1 MSILPRPRFV
11 PAPLLSLVAALCGG
25 IIVQHY
31 AKLNSRSF
39 AIVLAVA
46 VAALI
51 VCVVSLKGGKLVAS
65 TLALL
70 IAFFCTG
77 IVLVRSTDLPPAANR
92 ISTMYDQGAIG
103 PGDPVE
109 IVGVVIGEPEPAP
122 HSFYLTMRLERVA
135 IKGSER
141 ETSGTVLLFAQAST
155 EKLKQEYGALALHHG
170 ARLRVMTKLNREDNF
185 RNPGVSQFT
194 EYLERKGYDATGT
207 IKSPLLVERMD
218 DERVFVPLACVYGWR
233 AHLQKEFQQRFSA
246 ETAGVLNAALLGNP
260 YNISAGAAER
270 FRAGGTFHIL
280 VISGLQIAFIAGVAI
295 LVVRRITQRKLL
307 QFLMAAM
314 FLWAYAIAVGAEAS
328 VTRAALMFTLAAFA
342 PVVSRRAN
350 SLNTVAGA
358 GLLLLVLDPLDL
370 FNPSFQLTFLSVVA
384 IVCITL
390 PLLENMRRV
399 GTWRPTMVTPYP
411 PRCSAW
417 LRTLSEAM
425 FWSEREWRA
434 EMAASNTKYRLFKT
448 PIAAKLERWRIQRI
462 LRYALSAIVISAS
475 VQIVLLPLMIV
486 YFHRVSIA
494 SLLLNIFV
502 GVLMAVLALTA
513 LVAVLVA
520 QVSTMLSGL
529 LVVFVEKTNWLMTHS
544 VDPLSVLGLASM
556 RLPHYSGLA
565 AGTYAVYFILLATL
579 VGSLSKWNPLRSH
592 AVSTGFNRRM
602 VRTAAIGFVF
612 TLLIVVV
619 HPFSAAPPDG
629 RLRVEFL
636 DVGQGDSALLTT
648 PDGTTILIDGGGQPN
663 FSWANNDREDGEPA
677 FERDTRSIGER
688 VVSQYLWSR
697 GLDRVDYL
705 MATHADADH
714 IDGLNDIARN
724 FKVRGAIVARAP
736 ANDSE
741 FAEFAQTLS
750 TAGVP
755 LEIVGAGDVI
765 QVGNVLID
773 VVWPRPIQTADSP
786 SRNND
791 SLVLRVRFGEKSF
804 LFTADIEKE
813 AEAALVNT
821 GLGLKTDVVKV
832 PHHGSRTSST
842 EQFVVAARP
851 TLAVISVGRHS
862 IFGHPHKE
870 VVERWRASGA
880 QVITTGAKGT
890 ISLVTD
896 GRTISVNTF
905 VRD

>member
-1 MSILPRPRFV
+1 MLILPRPRFV
-11 PAPLLSLVAALCGG
+11 SAPLLSLAVAVCGG

-31 AKLNSRSF
+31 TKLNNRSF
-39 AIVLAVA
+39 VFVPAVTLAA
-46 VAALI
+46 SIICLL
-51 VCVVSLKGGKLVAS
+51 SLKRKKLVAA
-65 TLALL
+65 TLLL
-70 IAFFCTG
+70 FIAFFCTG
-77 IVLVRSTDLPPAANR
+77 TLLVRTVDRPLRNR
-92 ISTMYDQGAIG
+92 ISTMYHQGDIG

-122 HSFYLTMRLERVA
+122 HSFYVTMRVERIA
-135 IKGSER
+135 TRGNER
-141 ETSGTVLLFAQAST
+141 DASGTVLLLAQAST
-155 EKLKQEYGALALHHG
+155 EKVKQEYDALALRHG
-170 ARLRVMTKLNREDNF
+170 ARLRVMTKLDREDNF

-218 DERVFVPLACVYGWR
+218 DERVFLPLAWVYSWR

-260 YNISAGAAER
+260 HNISARAAER

-295 LVVRRITQRKLL
+295 LLVRRITQQKLL
-307 QFLMAAM
+307 QFLMAAL

-328 VTRAALMFTLAAFA
+328 VTRAAVMFTLAAFA
-342 PVVSRRAN
+342 PVMSRRAN
-350 SLNTVAGA
+350 SMNTVAGA
-358 GLLLLVLDPLDL
+358 GLLLLVLNPLDL

-390 PLLENMRRV
+390 PLLESMRRI

-417 LRTLSEAM
+417 LRTLSEAL
-425 FWSEREWRA
+425 FWSERAWRA
-434 EMAASNTKYRLFKT
+434 EMATSNIKYRLFKA
-448 PIAAKLERWRIQRI
+448 PIAAKLERWRIQKI

-475 VQIVLLPLMIV
+475 VQIVLLPLMVV
-486 YFHRVSIA
+486 YFHRISIA

-520 QVSTMLSGL
+520 QVSTMLGGL

-544 VDPLSVLGLASM
+544 VDPLSALGLASM

-565 AGTYAVYFILLATL
+565 AGLYAGYFILLAAL
-579 VGSLSKWNPLRSH
+579 VGSLSKWNPMRSH
-592 AVSTGFNRRM
+592 AASTGFNRRM
-602 VRTAAIGFVF
+602 VATAAIGFAV
-612 TLLIVVV
+612 TLLLVVV
-619 HPFSAAPPDG
+619 HPFSAAPADG
-629 RLRVEFL
+629 QLRVQFL

-663 FSWANNDREDGEPA
+663 FSRASNDREDGEPA

-705 MATHADADH
+705 IATHADADH

-741 FAEFAQTLS
+741 FAKFAQTMNN
-750 TAGVP
+750 ARVP

-765 QVGNVLID
+765 QLGNVLID
-773 VVWPRPIQTADSP
+773 VLWPRPIQTADSP

-813 AEAALVNT
+813 VEAALVKT
-821 GLGLKTDVVKV
+821 GLDLKTDVVKV

-842 EQFVVAARP
+842 EPFVLAARP
-851 TLAVISVGRHS
+851 TLAIISVGRHS
-862 IFGHPHKE
+862 IFGHPHRE
-870 VVERWRASGA
+870 VVERWQASGA
-880 QVITTGAKGT
+880 HVMTTGEKGT
-890 ISLVTD
+890 ISVVTD
-896 GRTISVNTF
+896 GRSLNVSTF
-905 VRD
+905 VP

>member
-1 MSILPRPRFV
+1 MLILPRPRFV
-11 PAPLLSLVAALCGG
+11 SAPLLSLAVAMCGG

-31 AKLNSRSF
+31 AKLNNRSF
-39 AIVLAVA
+39 AIVLAVT
-46 VAALI
+46 VAASI
-51 VCVVSLKGGKLVAS
+51 VCLLSLKSGKVVAA
-65 TLALL
+65 TLLL
-70 IAFFCTG
+70 FIAFFCTG
-77 IVLVRSTDLPPAANR
+77 TVLVRTIDRPLRNR
-92 ISTMYDQGAIG
+92 ISTMYDQGDIG

-122 HSFYLTMRLERVA
+122 HSFYVTMRVERIA
-135 IKGSER
+135 TRGSER
-141 ETSGTVLLFAQAST
+141 DASGTVLLLAQAST
-155 EKLKQEYGALALHHG
+155 ENVKQEYDALALRHG
-170 ARLRVMTKLNREDNF
+170 ARLRVMTKLDREDNF

-218 DERVFVPLACVYGWR
+218 DERVVLPLAWVYSWR
-233 AHLQKEFQQRFSA
+233 ARLQKEFQQRFSA

-260 YNISAGAAER
+260 HNISARAAER

-295 LVVRRITQRKLL
+295 LLVRRITQQKLL
-307 QFLMAAM
+307 QFLMAAV

-358 GLLLLVLDPLDL
+358 GLLLLVLNPLDL

-390 PLLENMRRV
+390 PLLENMRRI

-417 LRTLSEAM
+417 LRKLSEAL
-425 FWSEREWRA
+425 FWSERAWRA
-434 EMAASNTKYRLFKT
+434 EMAASNIKYRLFKA
-448 PIAAKLERWRIQRI
+448 PIAAKLERWRIQKI
-462 LRYALSAIVISAS
+462 LRYALSALVISAS

-513 LVAVLVA
+513 LVAVLGA
-520 QVSTMLSGL
+520 QISTTLAGL
-529 LVVFVEKTNWLMTHS
+529 LVVLVEKTNWLMTHS
-544 VDPLSVLGLASM
+544 VDPLSALGLASM
-556 RLPHYSGLA
+556 RLPHYTGLA
-565 AGTYAVYFILLATL
+565 AGIYAVYFILLTAL
-579 VGSLSKWNPLRSH
+579 VGSLSKWNPLRFP
-592 AVSTGFNRRM
+592 AVSTEFNRRM
-602 VRTAAIGFVF
+602 LGTAAIGFAV
-612 TLLIVVV
+612 TLLLVVV

-663 FSWANNDREDGEPA
+663 FSRANNDREDGEPA

-705 MATHADADH
+705 IATHADADH

-741 FAEFAQTLS
+741 FAKFSQTMNN
-750 TAGVP
+750 ARVP

-765 QVGNVLID
+765 QLGNVLID
-773 VVWPRPIQTADSP
+773 VLWPRPIQTADSP

-813 AEAALVNT
+813 AEAALVT
-821 GLGLKTDVVKV
+821 TAVGLKTDVVKV

-842 EQFVVAARP
+842 EQFVAAAQP
-851 TLAVISVGRHS
+851 ALAVISVGRHS
-862 IFGHPHKE
+862 IFGHPHRE

-880 QVITTGAKGT
+880 QVITTGEEGT
-890 ISLVTD
+890 ISVVTD
-896 GRTISVNTF
+896 GRSLAVSTYVK
-905 VRD
+905 

>member
-11 PAPLLSLVAALCGG
+11 SAPLLSLGVAVCGG

-31 AKLNSRSF
+31 AKLDSRSF
-39 AIVLAVA
+39 AFVLALA
-46 VAALI
+46 LAASVICL
-51 VCVVSLKGGKLVAS
+51 VSLKRGKLVAS
-65 TLALL
+65 TLSLF

-77 IVLVRSTDLPPAANR
+77 TVLVRTIDRPLANR
-92 ISTMYDQGAIG
+92 IATMYDQGAIG

-122 HSFYLTMRLERVA
+122 HSFYLTMRVERVA
-135 IKGSER
+135 TRGSER
-141 ETSGTVLLFAQAST
+141 DASGTVLLLAQAST
-155 EKLKQEYGALALHHG
+155 EKVKQEYDALALHHG
-170 ARLRVMTKLNREDNF
+170 ARLRVMTKLDREDNF

-207 IKSPLLVERMD
+207 LKSPLLVERMD
-218 DERVFVPLACVYGWR
+218 DERVFLPLAWVYSWR
-233 AHLQKEFQQRFSA
+233 ARLQKEFTQRFSA

-260 YNISAGAAER
+260 HNISARAAER

-295 LVVRRITQRKLL
+295 LLARRITQQKLL
-307 QFLMAAM
+307 QFLMAAL

-342 PVVSRRAN
+342 PVVARRSN

-358 GLLLLVLDPLDL
+358 GLLLLILNPLDL

-390 PLLENMRRV
+390 PLLDNMRRV
-399 GTWRPTMVTPYP
+399 GAWRPTMVTPYP
-411 PRCSAW
+411 PQCSSW
-417 LRTLSEAM
+417 FRKSSEAL

-434 EMAASNTKYRLFKT
+434 EMAASNIKYRLFKT
-448 PIAAKLERWRIQRI
+448 PIAAKLERWRIQKI
-462 LRYALSAIVISAS
+462 LRYALSALVISAS

-520 QVSTMLSGL
+520 QVSTTLGGL
-529 LVVFVEKTNWLMTHS
+529 LVGLVEKTNWLMTHS
-544 VDPLSVLGLASM
+544 VDPLSVVGLASI

-565 AGTYAVYFILLATL
+565 AGTYAVYFILLAAL
-579 VGSLSKWNPLRSH
+579 VGSMSKWNPLRSH
-592 AVSTGFNRRM
+592 AASTGLNRRM
-602 VRTAAIGFVF
+602 VGTAAIGLAV

-619 HPFSAAPPDG
+619 HPLSAAPPDG

-663 FSWANNDREDGEPA
+663 FSWANNDGDGEPV

-705 MATHADADH
+705 IATHADADH

-736 ANDSE
+736 ANDSQ
-741 FAEFAQTLS
+741 FAKFAQTLLN
-750 TAGVP
+750 ARVP
-755 LEIVGAGDVI
+755 MEIVGAGDVI
-765 QVGNVLID
+765 QLGNVLID
-773 VVWPRPIQTADSP
+773 VLWPRPTQSADSP

-813 AEAALVNT
+813 AEAALVKT
-821 GLGLKTDVVKV
+821 GVGLKTDVVKV
-832 PHHGSRTSST
+832 AHHGSKTSST
-842 EQFVVAARP
+842 DQFVAAAQP
-851 TLAVISVGRHS
+851 ALAVISVGRHS
-862 IFGHPHKE
+862 IFGHPHRE

-880 QVITTGAKGT
+880 QVITTGEKGT
-890 ISLVTD
+890 ISVVTD
-896 GRTISVNTF
+896 GRTLAVTTY
-905 VRD
+905 VR

>member
-1 MSILPRPRFV
+1 MAGLPPPLFTSS
-11 PAPLLSLVAALCGG
+11 PLLILAVSISAGIFAASHSPLSRSALMFSVSVGLTLSALTVVFRSRMKLRAASLCLVA
-25 IIVQHY
+25 
-31 AKLNSRSF
+31 
-39 AIVLAVA
+39 
-46 VAALI
+46 
-51 VCVVSLKGGKLVAS
+51 
-65 TLALL
+65 
-70 IAFFCTG
+70 AFFCTG
-77 IVLVRSTDLPPAANR
+77 IVLVQSSDRPPAANR
-92 ISTMYDQGAIG
+92 ISMMYDQGAIG

-109 IVGVVIGEPEPAP
+109 VVGVVIGEPEPAP
-122 HSFYLTMRLERVA
+122 HSFYLTMRVERVA

-141 ETSGTVLLFAQAST
+141 DASGTVLLLAQAST
-155 EKLKQEYGALALHHG
+155 EKLKQEYDALALHHG
-170 ARLRVMTKLNREDNF
+170 ARLRVMTKLYREDNF

-218 DERVFVPLACVYGWR
+218 DERVFLPLAWVYSWR
-233 AHLQKEFQQRFSA
+233 ARLQKEFTQRFSA

-260 YNISAGAAER
+260 HNISARTAER

-295 LVVRRITQRKLL
+295 LLVRRITQQKLL
-307 QFLMAAM
+307 QFLMAAL
-314 FLWAYAIAVGAEAS
+314 FLWAYSIAVGAEAS

-358 GLLLLVLDPLDL
+358 GLLLLVLNPLDL

-390 PLLENMRRV
+390 PLLDNMRRV

-417 LRTLSEAM
+417 LRTVSEAL
-425 FWSEREWRA
+425 FWSERAWRA
-434 EMAASNTKYRLFKT
+434 EMAASNIKYRLFKT
-448 PIAAKLERWRIQRI
+448 PIAAKLERWRIQKI

-475 VQIVLLPLMIV
+475 VQVVLLPLMIV

-502 GVLMAVLALTA
+502 GVLMAVLALSA

-520 QVSTMLSGL
+520 QVSPMLGGL
-529 LVVFVEKTNWLMTHS
+529 LVVFAEKTNWLMTHS
-544 VDPLSVLGLASM
+544 VDPLSVVGLASM

-565 AGTYAVYFILLATL
+565 AGTYAVYFVLLAAL
-579 VGSLSKWNPLRSH
+579 VGSMSKWNPLRSH
-592 AVSTGFNRRM
+592 AASTGFNRRM
-602 VRTAAIGFVF
+602 VGTAAIGFAV
-612 TLLIVVV
+612 TLLVVVV
-619 HPFSAAPPDG
+619 HPFSAAPPDR

-648 PDGTTILIDGGGQPN
+648 PDGTTILIDGGGEPN
-663 FSWANNDREDGEPA
+663 LTWANNDREDGEPT

-697 GLDRVDYL
+697 GLDRIDYL
-705 MATHADADH
+705 IATHADADH

-741 FAEFAQTLS
+741 FAKFAQTLNN
-750 TAGVP
+750 ARVP

-765 QVGNVLID
+765 QL
-773 VVWPRPIQTADSP
+773 
-786 SRNND
+786 
-791 SLVLRVRFGEKSF
+791 
-804 LFTADIEKE
+804 
-813 AEAALVNT
+813 
-821 GLGLKTDVVKV
+821 
-832 PHHGSRTSST
+832 
-842 EQFVVAARP
+842 
-851 TLAVISVGRHS
+851 
-862 IFGHPHKE
+862 
-870 VVERWRASGA
+870 
-880 QVITTGAKGT
+880 
-890 ISLVTD
+890 
-896 GRTISVNTF
+896 
-905 VRD
+905 

>member
-11 PAPLLSLVAALCGG
+11 SAPLLSLAVAVCGG

-31 AKLNSRSF
+31 AKLNSQSF
-39 AIVLAVA
+39 AIVLAIA
-46 VAALI
+46 LAASIFCPL
-51 VCVVSLKGGKLVAS
+51 SLKGGKLFAS
-65 TLALL
+65 TLSLL

-77 IVLVRSTDLPPAANR
+77 TVLVRTMDRPLANR
-92 ISTMYDQGAIG
+92 ISTMYDQGDIA

-109 IVGVVIGEPEPAP
+109 LVGVVIGELEPAP
-122 HSFYLTMRLERVA
+122 DSFYLAMRVERVA
-135 IKGSER
+135 IKSSDR
-141 ETSGTVLLFAQAST
+141 NASGTVLLLAQAST
-155 EKLKQEYGALALHHG
+155 EKVKQEYDALALHHG
-170 ARLRVMTKLNREDNF
+170 ARLRVMTKLDREDNF

-218 DERVFVPLACVYGWR
+218 DERVFLPLAWVYSWR
-233 AHLQKEFQQRFSA
+233 ARLQQKFQQRFSA

-260 YNISAGAAER
+260 HNISAKAAER

-295 LVVRRITQRKLL
+295 LLIRRITQQKLL
-307 QFLMAAM
+307 QFLMAAL

-358 GLLLLVLDPLDL
+358 GLLLLVLNPIDL

-417 LRTLSEAM
+417 FRTLSEAV
-425 FWSEREWRA
+425 FWSERAWRA
-434 EMAASNTKYRLFKT
+434 EMAASNIKYRLFKT
-448 PIAAKLERWRIQRI
+448 PIAAKLERWRIQKI
-462 LRYALSAIVISAS
+462 LRYALSAMVISAS

-513 LVAVLVA
+513 LIAVLLA
-520 QVSTMLSGL
+520 QVSTMLGGL
-529 LVVFVEKTNWLMTHS
+529 LVMFVEKTNWLMTHS
-544 VDPLSVLGLASM
+544 VDPLSLVGLASM
-556 RLPHYSGLA
+556 RLPHYSGLG

-579 VGSLSKWNPLRSH
+579 VGAMSKWNPLRSH
-592 AVSTGFNRRM
+592 AASTGRNRRM
-602 VRTAAIGFVF
+602 VGRAAIGFAV

-629 RLRVEFL
+629 QLRLEFL

-648 PDGTTILIDGGGQPN
+648 PDGTTILIDGGGQPSLKWTKGN
-663 FSWANNDREDGEPA
+663 REDGEPP

-705 MATHADADH
+705 IATHADADH

-741 FAEFAQTLS
+741 FAKFAQTLNN
-750 TAGVP
+750 ARVP

-765 QVGNVLID
+765 QVGNVLIE
-773 VVWPRPIQTADSP
+773 VMWPRPVQSGYAP

-813 AEAALVNT
+813 AETALVKT

-842 EQFVVAARP
+842 EQFIAVTRP
-851 TLAVISVGRHS
+851 ALAIISVGRHS
-862 IFGHPHKE
+862 IFGHPYRE
-870 VVERWRASGA
+870 VVERWRKSGA
-880 QVITTGAKGT
+880 QVITTGEKGT
-890 ISLVTD
+890 ITVVTD
-896 GRTISVNTF
+896 GVTLTVGTF
-905 VRD
+905 VP

>member
-1 MSILPRPRFV
+1 MSILPRPRFIS
-11 PAPLLSLVAALCGG
+11 APLVSLAVAACGG

-31 AKLNSRSF
+31 AKLNGRSI
-39 AIVLAVA
+39 ATVLAVA
-46 VAALI
+46 LTASVICLT
-51 VCVVSLKGGKLVAS
+51 SLKRGKLVAS
-65 TLALL
+65 TLFLL
-70 IAFFCTG
+70 LTFFCTG
-77 IVLVRSTDLPPAANR
+77 IVLVWSTDRPPANR

-122 HSFYLTMRLERVA
+122 HSFYLTMRVERVA
-135 IKGSER
+135 TKGIER
-141 ETSGTVLLFAQAST
+141 DASGTVLLLAQAST
-155 EKLKQEYGALALHHG
+155 EKLKQEYDSLALHHG
-170 ARLRVMTKLNREDNF
+170 ARLRVMTKLDREDNF

-207 IKSPLLVERMD
+207 IKSPLLVERLD
-218 DERVFVPLACVYGWR
+218 DEQVFLPLAWVYSWR
-233 AHLQKEFQQRFSA
+233 AHLQKEFTQRFSA

-260 YNISAGAAER
+260 HNISARAAER

-280 VISGLQIAFIAGVAI
+280 VISGLQIAFIAGIAI
-295 LVVRRITQRKLL
+295 LLVRRITQQKLL
-307 QFLMAAM
+307 QFLMAAL
-314 FLWAYAIAVGAEAS
+314 FLWAYAFAVGAEAS
-328 VTRAALMFTLAAFA
+328 VTRAAVMFTLAAFA
-342 PVVSRRAN
+342 PVVARRAN

-358 GLLLLVLDPLDL
+358 GLLLLVLNPLDL

-384 IVCITL
+384 IVSITL
-390 PLLENMRRV
+390 PLLDNMRRV

-417 LRTLSEAM
+417 LRTLSEAL
-425 FWSEREWRA
+425 FWSERAWRA
-434 EMAASNTKYRLFKT
+434 EMAASNIKYRLFKT

-520 QVSTMLSGL
+520 QVSTTLGGL

-544 VDPLSVLGLASM
+544 VDPLSALGLASM

-565 AGTYAVYFILLATL
+565 AGTYAVYFILLAAL

-592 AVSTGFNRRM
+592 ASSTGLNRRM
-602 VRTAAIGFVF
+602 VGTAAIGFAV

-629 RLRVEFL
+629 RLRVDFL

-648 PDGTTILIDGGGQPN
+648 PDGTTILIDGGGRPN
-663 FSWANNDREDGEPA
+663 FSWTNNDREDGEPA

-688 VVSQYLWSR
+688 VVSGYLWSR

-705 MATHADADH
+705 IASHADADH
-714 IDGLNDIARN
+714 SDGLNDIARN

-736 ANDSE
+736 VNDSE
-741 FAEFAQTLS
+741 FAKFAQTLNN
-750 TAGVP
+750 ARVP

-765 QVGNVLID
+765 QVGDVLID
-773 VVWPRPIQTADSP
+773 VLWPRPIQTPDSP

-813 AEAALVNT
+813 AEAALVKT
-821 GLGLKTDVVKV
+821 GAGLKTDVVKV
-832 PHHGSRTSST
+832 SHHGSRTSST
-842 EQFVVAARP
+842 EQFIAVAQPA
-851 TLAVISVGRHS
+851 LAVISVGRHS
-862 IFGHPHKE
+862 IFGHPTKE
-870 VVERWRASGA
+870 VVDRWKASGA
-880 QVITTGAKGT
+880 QVITTGEKGT
-890 ISLVTD
+890 ITVVTD
-896 GRTISVNTF
+896 GRTISVTTY
-905 VRD
+905 VR

>member
-1 MSILPRPRFV
+1 MLILPRPRFV
-11 PAPLLSLVAALCGG
+11 TAPLLSPAIALCGG
-25 IIVQHY
+25 IVVQHY

-39 AIVLAVA
+39 AIVLPVA
-46 VAALI
+46 VAASI
-51 VCVVSLKGGKLVAS
+51 VCLLALKGGKLFAS

-77 IVLVRSTDLPPAANR
+77 MVLVRSTDLPPAANR

-122 HSFYLTMRLERVA
+122 HSFYLTMRVERVA
-135 IKGSER
+135 FKAIESDA
-141 ETSGTVLLFAQAST
+141 SGTVFLLVPTST
-155 EKLKQEYGALALHHG
+155 EKRKQEYDALALHHG
-170 ARLRVMTKLNREDNF
+170 TRLRVMTKLDREDDF

-194 EYLERKGYDATGT
+194 EYLERKGYDATGI

-218 DERVFVPLACVYGWR
+218 DERVFVPLAWVYSWR
-233 AHLQKEFQQRFSA
+233 ARLQTEFQQRFSA

-260 YNISAGAAER
+260 HNISAGAAER

-295 LVVRRITQRKLL
+295 LIVRRVTQKKLL
-307 QFLMAAM
+307 QFLLAAL

-358 GLLLLVLDPLDL
+358 GLVLLVLNPLDL

-384 IVCITL
+384 IVCVTL
-390 PLLENMRRV
+390 PLLQTMRRV

-417 LRTLSEAM
+417 LKTLSEAL

-434 EMAASNTKYRLFKT
+434 EMAASNIQYRLFRT
-448 PIAAKLERWRIQRI
+448 PIAAKLERWRVQKI

-475 VQIVLLPLMIV
+475 VQIVLLPLMIL

-502 GVLMAVLALTA
+502 GVLMVVLALTA
-513 LVAVLVA
+513 LAAVLVS
-520 QVSTMLSGL
+520 QVSTMLGGL
-529 LVVFVEKTNWLMTHS
+529 LVLFAEKTNWLMTHAI
-544 VDPLSVLGLASM
+544 DPLSVLGLGSI

-565 AGTYAVYFILLATL
+565 AGVYAVYFILLAAL

-592 AVSTGFNRRM
+592 ASTGVNRRT
-602 VRTAAIGFVF
+602 VKTAAIGLAIA
-612 TLLIVVV
+612 LLVVVV
-619 HPFSAAPPDG
+619 HPFSATPPDG

-636 DVGQGDSALLTT
+636 DVGQGDSALLTA

-663 FSWANNDREDGEPA
+663 LSWAKNDREDGEPA
-677 FERDTRSIGER
+677 IERDTRSIGEQ

-705 MATHADADH
+705 IATHADADH
-714 IDGLNDIARN
+714 IDGLNDIVRN

-736 ANDSE
+736 END
-741 FAEFAQTLS
+741 AEFAKFVQGLRH
-750 TAGVP
+750 ARVP

-765 QVGNVLID
+765 RAGNVLID
-773 VVWPRPIQTADSP
+773 VLWPRPIQTAGSP

-813 AEAALVNT
+813 AEAALVKT
-821 GLGLKTDVVKV
+821 GAGLKADVVKV
-832 PHHGSRTSST
+832 PHHGSKTSST
-842 EQFVVAARP
+842 EPFVATAQP
-851 TLAVISVGRHS
+851 TLAIISVGRHS
-862 IFGHPHKE
+862 IFGHPSPE
-870 VVERWRASGA
+870 VVERWRARGA
-880 QVITTGAKGT
+880 QVMTTGEKGT
-890 ISLVTD
+890 ISVVTD
-896 GRTISVNTF
+896 GVNLTVGTF
-905 VRD
+905 VP

>member
-1 MSILPRPRFV
+1 MLILPRPRFV
-11 PAPLLSLVAALCGG
+11 TAPLLSLAVAVCGG

-31 AKLNSRSF
+31 SKLDSRSF

-46 VAALI
+46 VAASIICL
-51 VCVVSLKGGKLVAS
+51 VSLKGGKLVAS
-65 TLALL
+65 TLSLL

-77 IVLVRSTDLPPAANR
+77 TVLVRTMDRPLANR

-103 PGDPVE
+103 PGDSVE
-109 IVGVVIGEPEPAP
+109 IVGVVVGEPEPAP
-122 HSFYLTMRLERVA
+122 YSFYLTMRVERVA
-135 IKGSER
+135 TKGSER
-141 ETSGTVLLFAQAST
+141 DASGTVLLLAQAST
-155 EKLKQEYGALALHHG
+155 EKVKQEYDALALHHG
-170 ARLRVMTKLNREDNF
+170 ARLRVMTKLDREDNF

-218 DERVFVPLACVYGWR
+218 DERVFLPLAVVYSWR
-233 AHLQKEFQQRFSA
+233 ARLQKEFTQRFSA

-260 YNISAGAAER
+260 HNISARAAER

-295 LVVRRITQRKLL
+295 LLVRRITQQKLL
-307 QFLMAAM
+307 QFLMAAL

-342 PVVSRRAN
+342 PVVARRAN

-358 GLLLLVLDPLDL
+358 GLLLLVLNPLDL

-417 LRTLSEAM
+417 LRTLSEAL

-434 EMAASNTKYRLFKT
+434 EMSASNIKYRLFKT
-448 PIAAKLERWRIQRI
+448 PIAAKLERWRIQKI

-520 QVSTMLSGL
+520 QVSTMLGGL

-565 AGTYAVYFILLATL
+565 AGIYAVYFSLLAAL
-579 VGSLSKWNPLRSH
+579 VGSMSKWNPLRSH
-592 AVSTGFNRRM
+592 AASTGFNRRM
-602 VRTAAIGFVF
+602 VGTAAIGFAV
-612 TLLIVVV
+612 TLLIVLV
-619 HPFSAAPPDG
+619 HPFSAAAPDG

-663 FSWANNDREDGEPA
+663 LTWANNDREDGEPA

-705 MATHADADH
+705 IATHADADH

-741 FAEFAQTLS
+741 FAKFAQTLNS
-750 TAGVP
+750 ARVP

-765 QVGNVLID
+765 QVGNVLIE
-773 VVWPRPIQTADSP
+773 VVWPRPIQTPDPP

-813 AEAALVNT
+813 AEAALVKT
-821 GLGLKTDVVKV
+821 GVGLKTDVVKV

-842 EQFVVAARP
+842 EQFIAVAQPA
-851 TLAVISVGRHS
+851 LAVISVGRHS
-862 IFGHPHKE
+862 IFGHPHRE
-870 VVERWRASGA
+870 VVERWRARGA
-880 QVITTGAKGT
+880 QVITTGEKGT
-890 ISLVTD
+890 ITVVTD
-896 GRTISVNTF
+896 GRELKVSTF
-905 VRD
+905 VP

>member
-1 MSILPRPRFV
+1 MSILPRPRFAS
-11 PAPLLSLVAALCGG
+11 APLLSLAVAVCGG

-31 AKLNSRSF
+31 TKLNTRTF
-39 AIVLAVA
+39 VIVPAIALVA
-46 VAALI
+46 SIICL
-51 VCVVSLKGGKLVAS
+51 VSLKRGKLLVS
-65 TLALL
+65 TLFLL

-77 IVLVRSTDLPPAANR
+77 LVLVRTIDRPQANR
-92 ISTMYDQGAIG
+92 ISTLYDQGAIA

-109 IVGVVIGEPEPAP
+109 IVGVVVGEPEPAP
-122 HSFYLTMRLERVA
+122 GSFYLTMRVERVA
-135 IKGSER
+135 TRGSER
-141 ETSGTVLLFAQAST
+141 DASGTVLLLAQVPT
-155 EKLKQEYGALALHHG
+155 EKLKQEYDALSLHHG
-170 ARLRVMTKLNREDNF
+170 ARLRVMTKLDREDDF

-218 DERVFVPLACVYGWR
+218 DERVFLPLAWVYSWR
-233 AHLQKEFQQRFSA
+233 ARLQKEFQQRFSP

-260 YNISAGAAER
+260 HNISAGAAER

-295 LVVRRITQRKLL
+295 LVVRRITQQKLL
-307 QFLMAAM
+307 QFLMAAL

-358 GLLLLVLDPLDL
+358 GLLLLVLNPLDL

-390 PLLENMRRV
+390 PLLGNMRRV
-399 GTWRPTMVTPYP
+399 GTWRPTMITPHP
-411 PRCSAW
+411 PSCPWWFRKLC
-417 LRTLSEAM
+417 EAL

-434 EMAASNTKYRLFKT
+434 EMAASNIKYRLFKT

-462 LRYALSAIVISAS
+462 LRYALSAIVISTS

-486 YFHRVSIA
+486 YFHRVSVA

-502 GVLMAVLALTA
+502 GALMAVLALTA

-520 QVSTMLSGL
+520 QVSTMLGGV
-529 LVVFVEKTNWLMTHS
+529 LVVFAEKTNWLMTHS

-565 AGTYAVYFILLATL
+565 AGTYAVYFILLAAL
-579 VGSLSKWNPLRSH
+579 VGAVSKWNPLRSH
-592 AVSTGFNRRM
+592 AASTGFNRRI
-602 VRTAAIGFVF
+602 VGTAAIGFAV
-612 TLLIVVV
+612 TLLTVVV
-619 HPFSAAPPDG
+619 HPFSAAPTDG

-663 FSWANNDREDGEPA
+663 FSWANNDRENGGPA

-697 GLDRVDYL
+697 GLDRIDYL
-705 MATHADADH
+705 IATHADADH

-741 FAEFAQTLS
+741 FAKFAQTL
-750 TAGVP
+750 TMAGVP
-755 LEIVGAGDVI
+755 LQMVGAGDVL

-773 VVWPRPIQTADSP
+773 ILWPRPIQTADSP

-791 SLVLRVRFGEKSF
+791 SLVLRVRFGEKS
-804 LFTADIEKE
+804 LLLTADIEKE
-813 AEAALVNT
+813 AEAVLVKT
-821 GLGLKTDVVKV
+821 GVVLKTDVVKV

-842 EQFVVAARP
+842 EQFIAVAQPA
-851 TLAVISVGRHS
+851 LAIISVGRHS
-862 IFGHPHKE
+862 IFGHPHRE

-880 QVITTGAKGT
+880 QVMTTGEKGT
-890 ISLVTD
+890 VSVVTD
-896 GRTISVNTF
+896 GRTIAVTTYVN
-905 VRD
+905 